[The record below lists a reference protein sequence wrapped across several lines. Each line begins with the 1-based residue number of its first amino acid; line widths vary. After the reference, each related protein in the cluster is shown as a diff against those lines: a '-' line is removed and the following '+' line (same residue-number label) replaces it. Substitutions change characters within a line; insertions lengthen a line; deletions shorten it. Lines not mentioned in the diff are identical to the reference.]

1 LNEYW
6 ENFVTFFTHKN
17 AINGFSSS
25 SSPPTTRFGVS
36 LFALEPQED
45 GRVGRE
51 KRGFVPDARGPVF
64 SITRFLRNA
73 ITA

>member
-1 LNEYW
+1 LNELGK
-6 ENFVTFFTHKN
+6 FRDFFYPKN

-36 LFALEPQED
+36 LFALEQPKD

-64 SITRFLRNA
+64 SITRQLRNA